1 MIKHFSVLLLIV
13 CCILSAS
20 TAQTQVDNGFIVK
33 VGDKAPDFSTKLTN
47 GKTFKLSE
55 HRGKIIMLQF
65 TASWCS
71 VCRKEMPFI
80 ENDIWLKLKDKKF
93 TLIGLDRDEPM
104 DVALAFEKQM
114 KISYPLGLDPGADI
128 FGLYALKT
136 SGVTRNVIIDEH
148 GKIIF
153 LSRLFEIQEF
163 NTMKDV
169 IFQAVKRLE

>member
-20 TAQTQVDNGFIVK
+20 TAQTHVDNGFIVK